1 MNNKKAQTPIS
12 YALKFTFFCI
22 LAAVLTLIL
31 VLLMAKFDSRKKLP
45 AEYAKASAQ
54 YTEKSAVTVVI
65 DAGHGGEDG
74 GASSTGGALEKDL
87 NLDIAFLLADMLRA
101 NGVDVVMTRTE
112 DILLY
117 DPTSDYHGRKKV
129 LDLAARLKIARETP
143 DSVFVSIHM
152 NSFPQTQYSGLQV
165 YYSKNDANSK
175 KIADLIQSNVKT
187 YLQPSNTRKTKGA
200 TSAIFLLDRL
210 ETPAVLVECGF
221 LSNPEEARRLSTAE
235 YRKKL
240 AFVIFCSLCDYIS
253 NNNP

>member
-1 MNNKKAQTPIS
+1 MNNKKAQSPGR
-12 YALKFTFFCI
+12 YALDFVFFCV
-22 LAAVLTLIL
+22 LGALLTLIL
-31 VLLMAKFDSRKKLP
+31 VLLMSKFNSREKSNT
-45 AEYAKASAQ
+45 EYAKAAAQ

-74 GASSTGGALEKDL
+74 GASGLGGALEKDL

-143 DSVFVSIHM
+143 DSIFVSIHM
-152 NSFPQTQYSGLQV
+152 NSFPQTQYNGLQV

-175 KIADLIQSNVKT
+175 KVADLIQSNVKT

-240 AFVIFCSLCDYIS
+240 AFIIFCSLCDYIS

>member
-1 MNNKKAQTPIS
+1 MNHKKAQKPIS
-12 YALKFTFFCI
+12 YALDFIFFCI
-22 LAAVLTLIL
+22 LAALLTLIL
-31 VLLMAKFDSRKKLP
+31 VLLMTKFESR
-45 AEYAKASAQ
+45 
-54 YTEKSAVTVVI
+54 EKSPTERAVAMTQGVQKSSVTVVI

-74 GASSTGGALEKDL
+74 GASSVSGALEKDL

-101 NGVDVVMTRTE
+101 NGINVVMTRTE

-129 LDLAARLKIARETP
+129 LDLAARLKIAKETP
-143 DSVFVSIHM
+143 NSVFVSIHM

-165 YYSKNDANSK
+165 YYSKNDKNSK
-175 KIADLIQSNVKT
+175 TVADLIQSNVKA

-210 ETPAVLVECGF
+210 ETPAVLIECGF
-221 LSNPEEARRLSTAE
+221 LSNYEEARRLSNAE